1 MSAFKNVFAF
11 IKKDKKDFLIALL
24 TVIVETVFELLIPFV
39 MARMIDNGVKEKD
52 LQYIYVCGAIISVC
66 ALMSLVNGLLYSKF
80 AAKAGAEF
88 GEQVRNAQFEK
99 IEKYSF
105 ANLDDFEPSSLVT
118 RVINDSMTLQNMASS
133 ILRPIFRAPI
143 MLLFG
148 IILPLVINWKLALIF
163 IVLTPVLAIVVF
175 WILKVVSPKYIT
187 LQKNLD
193 SLNEKV
199 QETLI
204 AIRAV
209 KAFVR
214 KPYEC
219 EKFDKANSEYR
230 ETVTDVFKIGNL
242 NLPAF
247 QFVMFLATVLFMW
260 FGGNMIINDE
270 MLPGAL
276 TGILSYVMQ
285 TFNSL
290 MMISN
295 VFNQL
300 SKSLASIWRVNEV
313 LEEKLDLVS
322 GNGEEKVEKGQI
334 EFDHVSFRYS
344 AKAKEDVLSD
354 ISFKVEAG
362 QTIGIIGPTGS
373 AKSTLVQLIPRL
385 YDTSAG
391 KVLIDGKDVKDF
403 SLFDLRESIAMVLQK
418 NTLFEGTI
426 LDNLKWG
433 NKNPSKEE
441 LDKALKISCVDE
453 FIDSFP
459 EGLNT
464 QVGEGGNAV
473 SGGQKQR
480 ICLARALLKNPKVL
494 ILDDATSAVDTAT
507 ERKIR
512 EGLNSIHGM
521 TKIVISQ
528 RLLSV
533 MEADKILILKDGKI
547 AEIGTHQTLL
557 EHNPIYQDLY
567 NSQLKGVMEN
577 A

>member
-1 MSAFKNVFAF
+1 
-11 IKKDKKDFLIALL
+11 
-24 TVIVETVFELLIPFV
+24 
-39 MARMIDNGVKEKD
+39 
-52 LQYIYVCGAIISVC
+52 
-66 ALMSLVNGLLYSKF
+66 
-80 AAKAGAEF
+80 
-88 GEQVRNAQFEK
+88 
-99 IEKYSF
+99 
-105 ANLDDFEPSSLVT
+105 
-118 RVINDSMTLQNMASS
+118 MTLQNMASS